1 MSNHQVGNIQQAK
14 MWYAKALAQIN
25 PQDGKDDKSNIIWQD
40 RICQQVL
47 FHEAEQL
54 VGKLTVEP
62 AKK

>member
-1 MSNHQVGNIQQAK
+1 